1 MKKGFLQKILRL
13 KQTVFSFKELLL
25 FLRTDDVQTVKSQ
38 VNYYVKKGDLYN
50 IRRGLYAKDAQYDPR
65 EVATKIFTPAYISFE
80 TVLLQAGIN
89 FQLTTEIHVASYQT
103 RTIECDKQIYVFRKL
118 KSSILM
124 NTMGIELQDTYSIA
138 SPKRAFLDIIYL
150 QKSYHFDNLD
160 PLNWDKVYLLL
171 PIYGG
176 NKRIEKM
183 VRMYHESYLQQKNEA
198 NNDS

>member
-1 MKKGFLQKILRL
+1 MKQGFLQKILRL
-13 KQTVFSFKELLL
+13 KHTVFSFKELLL

-50 IRRGLYAKDAQYDPR
+50 IRRGLYAKDAHYDPR

-89 FQLTTEIHVASYQT
+89 FQLTTEIYVASYQT

-138 SPKRAFLDIIYL
+138 SPERAFLDVIYL
-150 QKSYHFDNLD
+150 Q
-160 PLNWDKVYLLL
+160 
-171 PIYGG
+171 
-176 NKRIEKM
+176 
-183 VRMYHESYLQQKNEA
+183 
-198 NNDS
+198 